1 MSDTQ
6 RSHDSAD
13 EAKDAEETAE
23 TEEPVGQADVSEQT
37 VEAAIRREL
46 AKALGG
52 KRGMVE
58 TAIPTILFTITYLS
72 LQERVG
78 LYAFGLLADPAL
90 EWALGL
96 GIGAA
101 LVLVVVRLLQRSQVQ
116 YVINSLIGIGIA
128 AVFAASTG
136 QAEDA
141 FLPGIIYNAVY
152 AAILVVSILARWP
165 AVGLLIGAVTQDT
178 QHRWRHNP
186 AVVQLSSRLTW
197 LLVVPC
203 VLRVVVQY
211 PLYVVASNDVAWALG
226 ALGAAKVAMGWP
238 LQVAALAGMVWL
250 LARGRTPLTSTEG
263 FGVVQT
269 PGGRTS

>member
-1 MSDTQ
+1 MSETQ
-6 RSHDSAD
+6 RSHDSA
-13 EAKDAEETAE
+13 EQAKEAEETKDPVE
-23 TEEPVGQADVSEQT
+23 DTEVCEQT
-37 VEAAIRREL
+37 VEAAIRREF

-72 LQERVG
+72 LQGRPG
-78 LYAFGLLADPAL
+78 LYAFGLLEDPAL

-96 GIGAA
+96 GIGVA
-101 LVLVVVRLLQRSQVQ
+101 LLLVMVRLLQRSPVQ

-128 AVFAASTG
+128 ALFAASTG

-141 FLPGIIYNAVY
+141 FLPGIIYNAGY
-152 AAILVVSILARWP
+152 AAVLVVSILVRWP

-197 LLVVPC
+197 LLVIPC

-211 PLYVVASNDVAWALG
+211 PLYVLASNDVAWLG
-226 ALGAAKVAMGWP
+226 ALGAAKIAMGWP
-238 LQVAALAGMVWL
+238 LQVAALACMVWL

-263 FGVVQT
+263 FGVVES
-269 PGGRTS
+269 PGERKS